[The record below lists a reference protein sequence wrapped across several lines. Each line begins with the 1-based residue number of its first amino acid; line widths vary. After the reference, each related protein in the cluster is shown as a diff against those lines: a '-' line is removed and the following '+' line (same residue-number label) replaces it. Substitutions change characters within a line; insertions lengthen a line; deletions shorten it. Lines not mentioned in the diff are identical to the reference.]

1 MIDTNA
7 NEDNTVPSAPI
18 QGAKSGGS
26 AYWRSLDHV
35 SDTPEFR
42 EYMHREF
49 PKGASELMTDD
60 RRTFL
65 KVMGASFALAGIG
78 LGGCRRWPVEEIAPY
93 ANRPEGRIPGE
104 AEHYATAWE
113 FAGRG
118 VPMLAASMDG
128 RPVKLE
134 GHESFYG
141 GGTDSFAQATLLDLY
156 DIDRS
161 RSVMQDGSASD
172 WSNFDAF
179 CSSDLS
185 SVSGEKIALIAPSM
199 SGPSAKAAKDA
210 FLAKFPGARWVTF
223 EPVCMDHLVKATTAV
238 FGAPMRPDHKWNEA
252 DCVLVLDGDPI
263 GTDADATGNA
273 RGWAAKRTP
282 DSHGHMSRVYT
293 FESILSVTGA
303 NADERHAVA
312 PTDFPALAAA
322 FEAGLSGNAVKA
334 PGGLSEAVAHA
345 VEDLKAAGKHA
356 LVVAGL
362 DADPAV
368 QAAACRMNAA
378 LGAIGTTAFWR
389 PLNDAPLASAMQTFL
404 SEAEAGAFEA
414 VIVLDANPV
423 NDVEGFDT
431 AYAKAAH
438 RIHLGAHE
446 NETGMASTWH
456 LPAAH
461 WLEAWN
467 DVTNGDGSISIAQPL
482 VMPLFGGRNTIEVL
496 SALAGNF
503 APARSQVEAN
513 FSGGTSA
520 WRTALHDGLIEGSA
534 TSPVSPSLTGGAV
547 APLLTSNEGWTLRFT
562 PSPTLWDGRF
572 ANNGWLQEL
581 PDPITKLTWDNA
593 VLMSP
598 KSAREL
604 GVGDGDMVNIS
615 VDGKSVEAAVLR
627 APGMADKMVQLSLGG
642 GRGFNGRICSEA
654 GFRFESLRDLASPWM
669 RSGAKIAK
677 ASGTY
682 PLATTQ
688 DHHAIDVDTRGH
700 MGIAERLPTIFREAD
715 LNEFKKD
722 PGFAKHRTHVV
733 HRISQWEENTLENG
747 RYRWAMAIDLNKCTG
762 CSACIVAC
770 QSENNIPVV
779 GKDQVLRGRE
789 MHWLRLDRYYAFN
802 ESDGQIDG
810 DQLEKVALQ
819 PVTCMQCENAPCE
832 QVCPVAATVH
842 DEEGLNAM
850 VYNRCI
856 GTRYCS
862 NNCPYKVRRFNY
874 FDYHNRDPLREG
886 GILKVQRDYYQPG
899 KQATPDDLKR
909 LQLNPEVT
917 VRMRGVME
925 KCTYCTQ
932 RITAERIKAK
942 NAWAK
947 AGGRDGGGQLEL
959 PNGDAAVPIADGTIV
974 PACGQACS
982 TDAIVF
988 GDLRDENSRV
998 AKLFRNER
1006 TYQMLEELHVNART
1020 QYVAKVRNPYGGG
1033 SEGDG
1038 HGHHGHHGHDHGD
1051 HSDHSDHGHEDHAD
1065 HDGHDHHEHGTEGH
1079 GDH

>member
-438 RIHLGAHE
+438 RIHLGAHD

-520 WRTALHDGLIEGSA
+520 WRTALHDGFIEGSA

-547 APLLTSNEGWTLRFT
+547 APLLSSNEGWTLRFT

-627 APGMADKMVQLSLGG
+627 APGMAYKTVQLSLGG

-974 PACGQACS
+974 PACGQVCS

>member
-7 NEDNTVPSAPI
+7 NEDNTAPSAPI

-35 SDTPEFR
+35 ADTAEFR

-49 PKGASELMTDD
+49 PKGASELMSDD

-118 VPMLAASMDG
+118 VPMVAASMDG

-161 RSVMQDGSASD
+161 RAVLQDGTPSD
-172 WSNFDAF
+172 WSAFDAF
-179 CSSDLS
+179 CASDLAG
-185 SVSGEKIALIAPSM
+185 VAADKIAVVAPAM
-199 SGPSAKAAKDA
+199 SGPSAKAAKKS

-223 EPVCMDHLVKATTAV
+223 EPVCLDHLVNATTAV
-238 FGAPMRPDHKWNEA
+238 FGAPMRPDHKWDEA
-252 DCVLVLDGDPI
+252 DCVLVLDGDPL

-282 DSHGHMSRVYT
+282 DSHGHMSRVYA

-303 NADERHAVA
+303 NADERHTVSAA
-312 PTDFPALAAA
+312 DFPALAAA
-322 FEAGLSGNAVKA
+322 FEAAISGGAGEAPAGLA
-334 PGGLSEAVAHA
+334 EAVAHA

-356 LVVAGL
+356 LVVAGA
-362 DADPAV
+362 DADPSV

-378 LGAIGTTAFWR
+378 LGSIGTTAFWR
-389 PLNDAPLASAMQTFL
+389 PLNDAPLASAMQAFMKD
-404 SEAEAGAFEA
+404 AEGGSFEA
-414 VIVLDANPV
+414 IIVLDANPAH
-423 NDVEGFDT
+423 DVEGFAA

-438 RIHLGAHE
+438 RIHLGAHN

-496 SALAGNF
+496 SALSGSF
-503 APARSQVEAN
+503 TPARAQVEAN
-513 FSGGTSA
+513 FSGNTAA
-520 WRTALHDGLIEGSA
+520 WRTALHDGVVEGSA
-534 TSPVSPSLTGGAV
+534 TSAVSPSMAGGSV
-547 APLLTSNEGWTLRFT
+547 APLSGAGEGWTLRFT
-562 PSPTLWDGRF
+562 ASPTLWDGRF

-604 GVGDGDMVNIS
+604 GVGDGDLVTIS
-615 VDGKSVEAAVLR
+615 VGGQSVEAAVLR
-627 APGMADKMVQLSLGG
+627 APGIADQTVQLSLGG
-642 GRGFNGRICSEA
+642 GRAFNGRICGGA
-654 GFRFESLRDLASPWM
+654 GFRFESLRDMASPWM
-669 RSGAKIAK
+669 RDGAKIVK

-715 LNEFKKD
+715 VNEFKKD

-733 HRISQWEENTLENG
+733 HRISQWEENTIENG

-762 CSACIVAC
+762 CSACVVAC

-789 MHWLRLDRYYAFN
+789 MHWLRLDRYYAFS
-802 ESDGQIDG
+802 ETDGEIDG
-810 DQLEKVALQ
+810 DQLDKVAIQ

-874 FDYHNRDPLREG
+874 FDYHNRDPLRDG
-886 GILKVQRDYYQPG
+886 GILKVQPDYYQPG

-932 RITAERIKAK
+932 RIAAERIKAK

-998 AKLFRNER
+998 AQLFRNER
-1006 TYQMLEELHVNART
+1006 TYQMLEELHVSART
-1020 QYVAKVRNPYGGG
+1020 QYLAKVRNPYGGG

-1038 HGHHGHHGHDHGD
+1038 HGHHGHHGHGHD
-1051 HSDHSDHGHEDHAD
+1051 DHGHDGHHD
-1065 HDGHDHHEHGTEGH
+1065 HDGHDHHDHGTEGH

>member
-7 NEDNTVPSAPI
+7 NEDNTAPSAPI

-35 SDTPEFR
+35 ADTAEFR

-49 PKGASELMTDD
+49 PKGASELMSDD

-118 VPMLAASMDG
+118 VPMVAASMDG
-128 RPVKLE
+128 RPIKLE
-134 GHESFYG
+134 GHESFHG

-161 RSVMQDGSASD
+161 RAVLQDGTPSD
-172 WSNFDAF
+172 WSAFDAF
-179 CSSDLS
+179 CASDLAG
-185 SVSGEKIALIAPSM
+185 VAADKIAVVAPAM
-199 SGPSAKAAKDA
+199 SGPTAKAAKKS

-223 EPVCMDHLVKATTAV
+223 EPVCLDHLVNATTAV
-238 FGAPMRPDHKWNEA
+238 FGAPMRPDHKWDEA
-252 DCVLVLDGDPI
+252 DCVLVLDGDPL

-282 DSHGHMSRVYT
+282 DSHGHMSRVYA

-303 NADERHAVA
+303 NADERHTVSAA
-312 PTDFPALAAA
+312 DFPALAAA
-322 FEAGLSGNAVKA
+322 FEAAIGGGAGEAPAGLA
-334 PGGLSEAVAHA
+334 EAVAHA

-356 LVVAGL
+356 LVVAGA
-362 DADPAV
+362 DADPSV

-378 LGAIGTTAFWR
+378 LGSIGTTAFWR
-389 PLNDAPLASAMQTFL
+389 PLNDAPLASAMQAFMKD
-404 SEAEAGAFEA
+404 AESGSFEA
-414 VIVLDANPV
+414 IIVLDANPV
-423 NDVEGFDT
+423 HDVEGFAA

-438 RIHLGAHE
+438 RIHLGAHN

-496 SALAGNF
+496 SALSGSF
-503 APARSQVEAN
+503 TPARTQVEAN
-513 FSGGTSA
+513 FSGNTAA
-520 WRTALHDGLIEGSA
+520 WRTALHDGVVEGSA
-534 TSPVSPSLTGGAV
+534 TSAVSPSMAGGSV
-547 APLLTSNEGWTLRFT
+547 APLSGAGAGWTLRFT
-562 PSPTLWDGRF
+562 ASPTLWDGRF

-604 GVGDGDMVNIS
+604 GVGDGDLVTIS
-615 VDGKSVEAAVLR
+615 VGGQSVEAAVLR
-627 APGMADKMVQLSLGG
+627 APGIADQTVQLSLGG
-642 GRGFNGRICSEA
+642 GRAFNGRICGGA
-654 GFRFESLRDLASPWM
+654 GFRFESLRDMASPWM
-669 RSGAKIAK
+669 RDGAKVVK

-715 LNEFKKD
+715 VNEFKKD

-762 CSACIVAC
+762 CSACVVAC

-789 MHWLRLDRYYAFN
+789 MHWLRLDRYYAFS
-802 ESDGQIDG
+802 ETDGEIDG
-810 DQLEKVALQ
+810 DQLDKVAIQ

-874 FDYHNRDPLREG
+874 FDYHNRDPLRDG
-886 GILKVQRDYYQPG
+886 GILKVQPDYYQPG

-932 RITAERIKAK
+932 RIAAERIKAK

-998 AKLFRNER
+998 AQLFRNER
-1006 TYQMLEELHVNART
+1006 TYQMLEELHVSART
-1020 QYVAKVRNPYGGG
+1020 QYLAKVRNPYGGG

-1038 HGHHGHHGHDHGD
+1038 HGHHGHHGHGHD
-1051 HSDHSDHGHEDHAD
+1051 DHGHDGHHD
-1065 HDGHDHHEHGTEGH
+1065 HDGHDHHDHGTEGH